1 MNPIAAP
8 SYSTLSLQLEGHV
21 AWLRLNRPDR
31 GNALD
36 QAMWDELPQALG
48 WLDRL
53 PGLRVV
59 VLAGAGKNFC
69 GGIDLSVLDR
79 ERNNMLGNPCP
90 TRGRENFLGFI
101 ESAQASFNAI
111 EKLRVPVIA
120 AIHGACYGGGVD
132 LIAACDLRICTAD
145 TRFCIKEVDVAIVPD
160 VGTVQRL
167 RHVIGY
173 SNVAELTYTA
183 ETFDGRRARE
193 LGLVSR
199 VCDSVEALQ
208 ASAAELA
215 AVIAAKSPVTVRGIK
230 RNLLFSR
237 DHSVTDGLAYAA
249 AWNAGM
255 LVGSDLDEAIA
266 SHREKRPGRFLG

>member
-1 MNPIAAP
+1 MSLTEAP
-8 SYSTLSLQLEGHV
+8 SYSTLNVECVGPI

-36 QAMWDELPQALG
+36 QAMWDELPHALD
-48 WLDRL
+48 WLDKR

-59 VLAGAGKNFC
+59 VLAGAGRNFC
-69 GGIDLSVLDR
+69 GGIDLSILDR
-79 ERNNMLGNPCP
+79 ERNNVLGNACP
-90 TRGRENFLGFI
+90 TRGREKFLDFI
-101 ESAQASFNAI
+101 ESAQASFNAL
-111 EKLRVPVIA
+111 EKIRVPVIA
-120 AIHGACYGGGVD
+120 AIHGACFGGGVD
-132 LIAACDLRICTAD
+132 LIAACDMRLSTAD
-145 TRFCIKEVDVAIVPD
+145 AKFCIKEVDVAIVPD

-183 ETFDGRRARE
+183 EVFDGRRARE

-208 ASAAELA
+208 AAASELA
-215 AVIAAKSPVTVRGIK
+215 ALIAAKPPVAVRGIK
-230 RNLLFSR
+230 RNLLYSR
-237 DHSVTDGLAYAA
+237 DHNVADGLAYAA

-255 LVGSDLDEAIA
+255 LVGADLDEAIA
-266 SHREKRPGRFLG
+266 SQREKRPGRFLD